1 MAEQNDASLI
11 AARPGEWLAHVG
23 TPRGAV
29 LAAEI
34 ARIDRLVSDQAA
46 THMTLA
52 DEPAS
57 FARALRALA

>member
-1 MAEQNDASLI
+1 MTEQNDASLI
-11 AARPGEWLAHVG
+11 AARPGEWLDRVDA
-23 TPRGAV
+23 PRGKV

-46 THMTLA
+46 VMTLA